1 MLWGLQV
8 LLVPMSFT
16 GAFCQVHGLPGWL
29 WACTTTAGLLS
40 KSLAA
45 SMLPVNCYDLGCSRV
60 LVGAPGYSQLCQ
72 LHPPDHPGEA
82 KCQGQC
88 VMDAAAPRSAAVWAG
103 QPC

>member
-1 MLWGLQV
+1 MGAAGA
-8 LLVPMSFT
+8 T
-16 GAFCQVHGLPGWL
+16 GARVLHWCFLPGPWHGLPGWL

-82 KCQGQC
+82 
-88 VMDAAAPRSAAVWAG
+88 SAEDSG
-103 QPC
+103 